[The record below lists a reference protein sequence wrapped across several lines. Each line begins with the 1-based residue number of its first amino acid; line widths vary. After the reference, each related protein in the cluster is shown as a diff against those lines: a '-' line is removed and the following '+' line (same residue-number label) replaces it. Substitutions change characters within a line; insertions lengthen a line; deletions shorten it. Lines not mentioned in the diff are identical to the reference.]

1 MPLWPG
7 AIVGPLPISLILFT
21 YERAL
26 IPLYGSGPTKYTL
39 NNVIL
44 TICLAAAVYPFRIP
58 LTWIWLCATLGLSLA
73 PNATYWVAVW
83 TSRRR
88 NPIWGPTFTHI
99 AVLAPLIFIW
109 TTCAIEVGVVSADP
123 FKRPVP
129 AESRT
134 ICTSVGPRKRIVM
147 VLDYPCGIAW

>member
-7 AIVGPLPISLILFT
+7 AVVGLLPVSLVLFA

-39 NNVIL
+39 NSVVLI
-44 TICLAAAVYPFRIP
+44 TFFAAAVQPFRIST
-58 LTWIWLCATLGLSLA
+58 TWIWLCAALGSSLA

-88 NPIWGPTFTHI
+88 DPIWGPTLTHI

-109 TTCAIEVGVVSADP
+109 TTCAVEGGVVSADLIQ
-123 FKRPVP
+123 
-129 AESRT
+129 ASCT
-134 ICTSVGPRKRIVM
+134 I
-147 VLDYPCGIAW
+147 